1 VPNTIDFAAGDA
13 ITGTRRAQV
22 RFEGDLSKKL
32 KYAVAFE
39 MLVYPGIVAP
49 DSLGHVSQNLPLLA
63 GRITKKTRP
72 EVE

>member
-1 VPNTIDFAAGDA
+1 
-13 ITGTRRAQV
+13 V